1 MPSLAC
7 ESSWF
12 ISEERHMRNV
22 RNTVTGITG
31 ITVGRRKDGSV
42 AVLFDDD
49 SIGWFEADPF
59 GKYFEEV

>member
-1 MPSLAC
+1 
-7 ESSWF
+7 
-12 ISEERHMRNV
+12 MRNV